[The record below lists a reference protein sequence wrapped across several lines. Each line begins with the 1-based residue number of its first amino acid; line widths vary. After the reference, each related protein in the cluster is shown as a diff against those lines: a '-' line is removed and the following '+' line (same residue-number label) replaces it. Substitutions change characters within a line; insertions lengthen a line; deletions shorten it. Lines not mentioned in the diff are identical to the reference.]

1 MARPAGIN
9 PDLFLPITAEM
20 QPVLASW
27 RDWLTHERR
36 LSVHTLDAYQSDV
49 FAFLRFMSEHTGHA
63 LKLADLGAFSLGDFR
78 AWLARL
84 NAEHHV
90 ASSRARALSSV
101 RNFFRFLDRRGI
113 LHNGAIALVR
123 SAKLPQTLPKALSQT
138 DAASLLGE
146 AAAGGDWLALRDR
159 ALFTLLYGA
168 GLRISE
174 ALSLTVATASHTD
187 HLRIKGKGNKERDVP
202 LLPAVSTAIEK
213 YVAACPYALA
223 PTDALFV
230 GAKGE
235 ALNPGVAQ
243 RQMRT
248 LRRALQLPDMATPHA
263 LRHSFATHLLANGG
277 ELRAIQELL
286 GHASLSTT
294 QRYTDVDAESL
305 IRIYEKAHPRA

>member
-9 PDLFLPITAEM
+9 PDLLLPIAPDV
-20 QPVLASW
+20 QPVLAAW
-27 RDWLTHERR
+27 QEWLAQERR
-36 LSVHTLDAYQSDV
+36 LSPHTLDAYRTDV
-49 FAFLRFMSEHTGHA
+49 FAFLRFMAGHA
-63 LKLADLGAFSLGDFR
+63 GRALRLTDLSATSLGDFR
-78 AWLARL
+78 AWLAHL

-90 ASSRARALSSV
+90 AASRARALSSV

-123 SAKLPQTLPKALSQT
+123 TAKLPKTLPKALT
-138 DAASLLGE
+138 EDDAASLLEE
-146 AAAGGDWLALRDR
+146 ASAGADWVGLRDR

-174 ALSLTVATASHTD
+174 ALGLTRGDATGAE

-202 LLPAVSTAIEK
+202 LLPAVGQAIEA
-213 YVAACPYALA
+213 YVAACPFALA
-223 PTDALFV
+223 ASGPLFV

-243 RQMRT
+243 RAMRI
-248 LRRALQLPDMATPHA
+248 LRRALQLPETATPHA